1 MSDSA
6 NPHGTGSTRGG
17 GKAKGGR
24 KTRDQRRLTAFGA
37 FLEILDTADWIRH
50 EIRPQL
56 KMFDISMEE
65 LRCLEMLHRA
75 GRLTMREVAE
85 RRHCTKQAVAD
96 LVEGLRKRGWAEYEV
111 ERLTNVPDRKGDRR
125 RGWRVGHIKLSA
137 DGHRFIRGVLPRN
150 MKLVLA
156 FMRALE
162 WREQEALIRS
172 CQKLREGNILRF
184 LRELEY
190 G

>member
-6 NPHGTGSTRGG
+6 KLHGKRPSGDGRE
-17 GKAKGGR
+17 AKGGR
-24 KTRDQRRLTAFGA
+24 KTQDQRRLTAFRA

-75 GRLTMREVAE
+75 GRMTMGELAE
-85 RRHCTKQAVAD
+85 RRHCTKQSAAN
-96 LVEGLRKRGWAEYEV
+96 LVEGLRKRGWAEYQV
-111 ERLTNVPDRKGDRR
+111 ERLTKVPDRKGDRR
-125 RGWRVGHIKLSA
+125 RGWRVGHIQLSA

-162 WREQEALIRS
+162 WREQEVLIRI

-184 LRELEY
+184 LREMEY

>member
-1 MSDSA
+1 MSELASQGGA
-6 NPHGTGSTRGG
+6 RTTRAERSG
-17 GKAKGGR
+17 KGGR
-24 KTRDQRRLTAFGA
+24 KTQDQRRLTAFRA

-56 KMFDISMEE
+56 RMFDVSMEE
-65 LRCLEMLHRA
+65 LRCLEMLHSA
-75 GRLTMREVAE
+75 GRVTMRQVAE
-85 RRHCTKQAVAD
+85 RRHCTKQSAAN

-111 ERLTNVPDRKGDRR
+111 ERLTRVPDRKGDQR
-125 RGWRVGHIKLSA
+125 RGWRIGYIKLNA
-137 DGHRFIRGVLPRN
+137 EGHRFIRAVLPRN

-172 CQKLREGNILRF
+172 CKKLRDGNILRF
-184 LRELEY
+184 LREMEY